1 MIQGSVRIARSG
13 VFAALAAAGLVAG
26 MPAANAMELTEPG
39 SEIKVNWDNTVRY
52 RIAART
58 GSQDSAVLNNRNQDD
73 GDRNFSKGIVS
84 NRLELLS
91 ELDIVSRQGYGL
103 RLSGQGWYD
112 SIYNQHNDNPG
123 GTQNQTSTNYN
134 EFTSTARRLEGR
146 DFQLRDAFVFS
157 KFNVGD
163 MPTTLRVGQHALVWG
178 ESLFFAANGIAGAQ
192 SPFDVTRLLADPTAQ
207 AKEFVLPVPQV
218 SGQIQLTPDV
228 TLGAYYQFKWV
239 RNTYPA
245 VGSYFSQSDIWGP
258 GAENAWIYNPMAG
271 AYYQTARTAD
281 MKPGDSGQGG
291 VQLRW
296 NAFDTDFGLYALR
309 FHDKNAQLITQGRLT
324 NGGVLPWQPGF
335 TSPNFVPVGYYHA
348 YNKGS
353 TAYGFSASHTF
364 GSANFAFEGSLRN
377 NQALASSGAAG
388 QIIAAD
394 PFFSSAIQD
403 LNNSDKP
410 AYAVGKT
417 AHANASVL
425 WSLEPGALWREAV
438 FVGEVAWNRMLSCEK
453 GCSALD
459 PHGTRDAWAF
469 RGVFTPTY
477 RQVAPGLDLSVPIGL
492 GYSPKGSRSLAL
504 GPGFLPPE
512 DGGDF
517 TIGLAG
523 VYQSDWRIN
532 LSYTHYFGPGNSLM
546 TTAQIPTYTYQNTLR
561 DRDFVSLTIRKTF

>member
-1 MIQGSVRIARSG
+1 MVKDSEWGKRSG
-13 VFAALAAAGLVAG
+13 IFSALVAAGIVLVT
-26 MPAANAMELTEPG
+26 PAQGVELTEPG
-39 SEIKVNWDNTVRY
+39 SEIKVNWDNTIRY
-52 RIAART
+52 RMAVRTSGQDAAVMRN
-58 GSQDSAVLNNRNQDD
+58 VNQDD
-73 GDRNFSKGIVS
+73 GDRNFNKGIIS
-84 NRLELLS
+84 NRFELLS
-91 ELDIVSRQGYGL
+91 ELDVVSHQGYGM

-112 SIYNQHNDNPG
+112 SVYNQHNDNAG
-123 GTQNQTSTNYN
+123 GTHNQTSTNNN

-157 KFNVGD
+157 KFSVGD

-218 SGQIQLTPDV
+218 SGQIQLTSDF

-239 RNTYPA
+239 PNTYPA
-245 VGSYFSQSDIWGP
+245 VGSYFSASDIWGP
-258 GAENAWIYNPMAG
+258 GAESARIFNPATG
-271 AYYQTARTAD
+271 TYYQTSRSAD

-296 NAFDTDFGLYALR
+296 SALDTDFGLYAIR
-309 FHDKNAQLITQGRLT
+309 FHDKNAQLITTANLT
-324 NGGVLPWQPGF
+324 TFGGMAPPTF
-335 TSPNFVPVGYYHA
+335 TPVGYYHA

-377 NQALASSGAAG
+377 NQALATSGAAG
-388 QIIAAD
+388 QIIMAD
-394 PFFSSAIQD
+394 PFLASAIQNFD
-403 LNNSDKP
+403 NGNNP
-410 AYAVGKT
+410 AYAVGRT
-417 AHANASVL
+417 AHANTSLL
-425 WSLEPGALWREAV
+425 WSLEPSTLWREAV
-438 FVGEVAWNRMLSCEK
+438 LVGEVAWNRMLSCEK
-453 GCSALD
+453 GCSSLD

-512 DGGDF
+512 GGGDF
-517 TIGLAG
+517 TIGLAS
-523 VYQSDWRIN
+523 VYQSEWYST
-532 LSYTHYFGPGNSLM
+532 LSYTHYFGPGNSLL

-561 DRDFVSLTIRKTF
+561 DRDFVSLTIRKSF